1 MQSKPSDKIFAD
13 PVKVADTGDCYFY
26 HTVEL
31 PSHGVINGDWDL
43 RRGVDNYLGNVAFA
57 GQRVLEIG
65 PASGF
70 LTGIRGGIS
79 ARNSSHSFW
88 R

>member
-31 PSHGVINGDWDL
+31 PGHGVINGI
-43 RRGVDNYLGNVAFA
+43 GTCVA
-57 GQRVLEIG
+57 ESIITWE
-65 PASGF
+65 AS
-70 LTGIRGGIS
+70 LS
-79 ARNSSHSFW
+79 LVNES
-88 R
+88 